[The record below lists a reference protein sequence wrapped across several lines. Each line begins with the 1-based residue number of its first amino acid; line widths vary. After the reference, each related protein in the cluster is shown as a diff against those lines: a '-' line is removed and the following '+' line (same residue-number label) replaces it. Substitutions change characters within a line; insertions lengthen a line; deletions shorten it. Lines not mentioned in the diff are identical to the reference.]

1 MSIIH
6 RPFRAGQ
13 LDIGTASI
21 PERVAIAG
29 TNFPA
34 IGYAFQKTG
43 TQYIYL
49 ITTAALYGTGNP
61 NLLLNF
67 YSRSGSTTGNVV
79 WTASMA
85 CITPGD
91 ATSYEAK
98 SYATAQSAG
107 AVTINGTAKGMSAAT
122 ISITNLDS
130 ISADDEVV
138 IRISRGAS
146 DTMVGDAILTGGDW
160 NYST

>member
-1 MSIIH
+1 MTIIH

-13 LDIGTASI
+13 LEIGTASI

-34 IGYAFQKTG
+34 IGYAFQKAA

-49 ITTAALYGTGNP
+49 VSTATLYGTGNP
-61 NLLLNF
+61 NLVLNF

-79 WTASMA
+79 WTCSMA
-85 CITPGD
+85 CVAAGL

-98 SYATAQSAG
+98 SFATAQSAT
-107 AVTINGTAKGMSAAT
+107 AVTINSTAKGMSTAT

-130 ISADDEVV
+130 IAVDSEVV

-146 DTMVGDAILTGGDW
+146 DTMVGDAILVGGDW